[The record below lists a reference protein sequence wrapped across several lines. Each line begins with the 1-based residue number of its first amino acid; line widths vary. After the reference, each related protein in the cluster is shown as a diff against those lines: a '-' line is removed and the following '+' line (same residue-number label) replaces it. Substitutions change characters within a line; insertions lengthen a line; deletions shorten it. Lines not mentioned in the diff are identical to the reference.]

1 MCSRASALARRVT
14 RPRTHHARLLPSP
27 PRPPVRLSGS
37 SGRERPTAAPN
48 THPVPPR
55 RIPACPTT
63 RTTWLMREP
72 RRCVPHI
79 RWPEPANSGC
89 RDTSEVIRSALN
101 GGLWSGLATLAAI
114 NIHGVRHTSASSAY
128 APSGTHPPHIPNM
141 CRAGV
146 GTRSIVRS
154 LTAGVANG
162 LADTRFYQPDG
173 RACMFERVA
182 SGRERSTLVTPS
194 GRRSMR

>member
-63 RTTWLMREP
+63 RTTWLMGEP
-72 RRCVPHI
+72 SRCVPHI

-128 APSGTHPPHIPNM
+128 RNAPSSYTEHVSSRRWNAQH
-141 CRAGV
+141 
-146 GTRSIVRS
+146 RS
-154 LTAGVANG
+154 VA
-162 LADTRFYQPDG
+162 DG
-173 RACMFERVA
+173 RRRERTGRHSVLSA
-182 SGRERSTLVTPS
+182 RRSSLYVRAGRERSRAIDARDTLRPKKHEVE
-194 GRRSMR
+194 